1 MNTGKGIALRP
12 LDSGLQ
18 AMPVY
23 AEGVA
28 LDKIKKIKKGEG
40 LSLYCN

>member
-28 LDKIKKIKKGEG
+28 LDKIKRKKGEG
-40 LSLYCN
+40 LRLYCN